1 MLIWE
6 DGVEEHMNDG
16 AREKILV
23 VDDAEIN
30 RAILDELFCR
40 EYDILEAENGLEA
53 IKQIEAV
60 NGDLAAL
67 LLDIIMPEMDGF
79 GVLKYLS
86 EKHLIQEIPVFLITA
101 ETSSEIAMQGYEGGV
116 VDVITKPIVSP
127 MLVRKRVNNAIELYR
142 SRRNLS
148 ALVEKHVKTIKD
160 QSEQLKRTNVSII
173 DMLSSVIEFRSGES
187 GQHVRR
193 IRHATQILL
202 TRMQKSVP
210 QYQITD
216 DEIEFISNAAAMHD
230 IGKISVPD
238 YILNKPGRLTREE
251 FEQMKKHT
259 IYGCGILEM
268 ISFFK
273 GEAIFR
279 YSYDICRH
287 HHERWDGRGYPDGLQ
302 GDEISI
308 GAQVVSIADVYDALV
323 SERVY
328 KKAFPREKACSMIA
342 NGECGCFNPLLI
354 QEFLK
359 IEPELYETM
368 YKESEKVNE
377 KDERIEWMR
386 KAPEENNESKL
397 SERTIQLLEMERKKY
412 QILSEM
418 SGELLF
424 DYCRQTDVVD
434 LNERFVNV
442 FGGNLQVI
450 HAADFFRHCD
460 LMDEEDKKRLLEDL
474 SKMTRENSR
483 YEVEFLMKNRHGEKE
498 WFKLIFHG
506 LWGTAEDECA
516 GYIGKM
522 TSIHDL
528 KEEAVQWQ
536 KRAMH
541 DYLTGLF
548 NRQALEAKVHEMLI
562 LPETESFT
570 LFFIDVDNF
579 KLVNDTK
586 GHLMGDLLLKDISV
600 QLQKMLRSTDMVARL
615 GGDEFAILLE
625 GMEDVESIK
634 RKAQDICQYFVGEK
648 LKKYGDNISC
658 SIGISRYPKN
668 GRDYKLLL
676 DKADKALYMAKNQGK
691 SQYVFYNESQ
701 MKNISYSTVL
711 SQVESGNEVR
721 EE

>member
-1 MLIWE
+1 
-6 DGVEEHMNDG
+6 MNDG
-16 AREKILV
+16 IREKILV

-60 NGDLAAL
+60 NGELAAL
-67 LLDIIMPEMDGF
+67 LLDIVMPEMDGF

-86 EKHLIQEIPVFLITA
+86 EKQLIQQIPVFLITA

-127 MLVRKRVNNAIELYR
+127 ALVRKRVNNAIELYR

-148 ALVEKHVKTIKD
+148 ALVEKHVKTIRE

-202 TRMQKSVP
+202 TRMQKTVP
-210 QYQITD
+210 QYRITD
-216 DEIEFISNAAAMHD
+216 DEIDFISNAAAMHD

-238 YILNKPGRLTREE
+238 YILNKPGRLTKEE

-259 IYGCGILEM
+259 VYGCGILEM
-268 ISFFK
+268 IPFFK
-273 GEAIFR
+273 GEKIFS

-287 HHERWDGRGYPDGLQ
+287 HHERWDGRGYPDGLK

-328 KKAFPREKACSMIA
+328 KKAFPREKARDMIA
-342 NGECGCFNPLLI
+342 GGECGCFNPLLV

-368 YKESEKVNE
+368 YKENE
-377 KDERIEWMR
+377 AVKDNDERIAWMR
-386 KAPEENNESKL
+386 KAPIEENETKL

-412 QILSEM
+412 QILSEL

-424 DYCRQTDVVD
+424 DFRRQTDAVD
-434 LNERFVNV
+434 LNERFVKL
-442 FGGNLQVI
+442 FGGSCQVL
-450 HAADFFRHCD
+450 HAADYFRHCD
-460 LMDEEDKKRLLEDL
+460 LMKEEDKKLLLEDL

-483 YEVEFLMKNRHGEKE
+483 YEGEFLMKTKSGRWE
-498 WFKLIFHG
+498 WFSLIFHG

-528 KEEAVQWQ
+528 KE
-536 KRAMH
+536 
-541 DYLTGLF
+541 
-548 NRQALEAKVHEMLI
+548 RQ
-562 LPETESFT
+562 TS
-570 LFFIDVDNF
+570 
-579 KLVNDTK
+579 
-586 GHLMGDLLLKDISV
+586 G
-600 QLQKMLRSTDMVARL
+600 RSGPCMT
-615 GGDEFAILLE
+615 I
-625 GMEDVESIK
+625 
-634 RKAQDICQYFVGEK
+634 
-648 LKKYGDNISC
+648 
-658 SIGISRYPKN
+658 
-668 GRDYKLLL
+668 
-676 DKADKALYMAKNQGK
+676 
-691 SQYVFYNESQ
+691 
-701 MKNISYSTVL
+701 
-711 SQVESGNEVR
+711 
-721 EE
+721 

>member
-1 MLIWE
+1 
-6 DGVEEHMNDG
+6 MNDG
-16 AREKILV
+16 IREKILV

-60 NGDLAAL
+60 NGELAAL
-67 LLDIIMPEMDGF
+67 LLDIVMPEMDGF

-86 EKHLIQEIPVFLITA
+86 EKQLIQQIPVFLITA

-127 MLVRKRVNNAIELYR
+127 ALVRKRVNNAIELYR

-148 ALVEKHVKTIKD
+148 ALVEKHVKTIRE

-202 TRMQKSVP
+202 TRMQKTVP
-210 QYQITD
+210 QYRITD
-216 DEIEFISNAAAMHD
+216 DEIDFISNAAAMHD

-238 YILNKPGRLTREE
+238 YVLNKPGRLTKEE

-259 IYGCGILEM
+259 VYGCGILEM
-268 ISFFK
+268 IPFFK
-273 GEAIFR
+273 GEKIFS

-287 HHERWDGRGYPDGLQ
+287 HHERWDGRGYPDGLK

-328 KKAFPREKACSMIA
+328 KKAFPREKARDMIA
-342 NGECGCFNPLLI
+342 GGECGCFNPLLV

-368 YKESEKVNE
+368 YKENE
-377 KDERIEWMR
+377 AVKDNDERIEWMR
-386 KAPEENNESKL
+386 KAPIEENETKL

-412 QILSEM
+412 QILSEL

-424 DYCRQTDVVD
+424 DFRRQTDAVD
-434 LNERFVNV
+434 LNERFVKL
-442 FGGNLQVI
+442 FGGSCQVL
-450 HAADFFRHCD
+450 HAADYFRHCD
-460 LMDEEDKKRLLEDL
+460 LMKEEDKKLLLEDL

-483 YEVEFLMKNRHGEKE
+483 YEGEFLMKTKSGRWE
-498 WFKLIFHG
+498 WFSLIFHG

-528 KEEAVQWQ
+528 KEEANQWK

-548 NRQALEAKVHEMLI
+548 NRQALESRVHEMLT

-579 KLVNDTK
+579 KLVNDLK

-615 GGDEFAILLE
+615 GGDEFAILLQ

-634 RKAQDICQYFVGEK
+634 RKAKDICQYFISEK

-658 SIGISRYPKN
+658 SIGISCYPQN
-668 GRDYKLLL
+668 GEDYKLLL

-701 MKNISYSTVL
+701 MENISYSTVL
-711 SQVESGNEVR
+711 SQVESDADDKEQP
-721 EE
+721 E